1 MQSYPQRHLLLL
13 CHVPL
18 LFCVNMSILKCVA
31 SVGLVL
37 MGAVLCTSGA
47 PQQQQQQYY
56 MHDVVKQA
64 HTMHLLP
71 QEAVVD
77 KTAPGIQVS

>member
-1 MQSYPQRHLLLL
+1 
-13 CHVPL
+13 
-18 LFCVNMSILKCVA
+18 MSILKCVA